1 MKEYYFYQ
9 VRTSKWLLAPSPR
22 DGWQMETINHN
33 HAQCVHTYGECLHIR
48 AEVLCPEQCLKMI
61 AIDQLSVNFLYSG
74 GNCSIWIGARWTAA
88 ADTTSFSRGRNFFT
102 LLNRLVKWLPP
113 QFRRRSDQPNLDT
126 IVSRQLLGLQSN
138 NRPPPLPAVTITMEK
153 KCSVYHPSFS
163 IS

>member
-1 MKEYYFYQ
+1 MQ
-9 VRTSKWLLAPSPR
+9 
-22 DGWQMETINHN
+22 ETINHK
-33 HAQCVHTYGECLHIR
+33 HAQCATCMMCIPTYIVLPTYMYVECLHIR

-88 ADTTSFSRGRNFFT
+88 AASASRRGRNFFT

-163 IS
+163 IL